1 MRRITMKCVLCSIV
15 SDKQKKC
22 SKVVNMATI
31 HICDRCVA
39 QFKTNES
46 FWVINVQPL
55 KITRGVNDRKCLRME
70 LCEKCKKHVYAA
82 LCPTHDV

>member
-1 MRRITMKCVLCSIV
+1 MR
-15 SDKQKKC
+15 KQDGKGA
-22 SKVVNMATI
+22 NMATI
-31 HICDRCVA
+31 HICDRCGA

-46 FWVINVQPL
+46 FWIIEAQPL
-55 KITRGVNDRKCLRME
+55 KITRGVNDKKYLRVE